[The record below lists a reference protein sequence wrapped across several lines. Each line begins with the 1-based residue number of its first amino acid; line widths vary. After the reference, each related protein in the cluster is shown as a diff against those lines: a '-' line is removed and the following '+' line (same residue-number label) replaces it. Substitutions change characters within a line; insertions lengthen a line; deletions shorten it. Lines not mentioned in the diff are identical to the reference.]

1 MKTDFKTWDQY
12 TREAE
17 VPPFEL
23 PVSAEETLTFE
34 CPSGTALLRVMQGLR
49 SGDLELILRAV
60 VGEQWQRVEELL
72 GNAGHKAFPALV
84 EDMMAHFDMYDDVAL
99 VSPDGGKRT
108 ARRPTEI
115 KRLLDIGYRP
125 VGEGRASRG

>member
-1 MKTDFKTWDQY
+1 MSGFKAWDQY
-12 TREAE
+12 ATEAE

-23 PVSAEETLTFE
+23 PVSDEETLVFE
-34 CPSGTALLRVMQGLR
+34 CPSGTALLRVSQGMR

-60 VGEQWQRVEELL
+60 VGEQWERVEQLL
-72 GNAGHKAFPALV
+72 GGAGHKAFPALV
-84 EDMMAHFDMYDDVAL
+84 EDMMAHFDMYEDVAL

-115 KRLLDIGYRP
+115 RRLLAIGYRP
-125 VGEGRASRG
+125 VGEDRASRG